1 MHFRNQLRWRSM
13 SEPVFAQPGIVVLRI
28 RSNGTC
34 ASGERLGFRV
44 ARAEPS
50 PKCDVWRGAVHH
62 EQCFTALRSALLL
75 LALGPIEALAN
86 RKIGEGVSLADSGRL
101 PPRLGITN
109 EALEARIGC
118 HRTKQSREC
127 YRTPRSQPR
136 EARQEHFQWP
146 PGHRQNDRSRF
157 DRGTLA
163 GEMQLYPDRAV
174 WQGLGDSP

>member
-13 SEPVFAQPGIVVLRI
+13 SAPVFAQPGIVV
-28 RSNGTC
+28 RSVRPNATC
-34 ASGERLGFRV
+34 ASGGRLGFRV

-50 PKCDVWRGAVHH
+50 PECDVWRGAVHH

-86 RKIGEGVSLADSGRL
+86 RKIGEGVPLTDSSRL
-101 PPRLGITN
+101 PPRRGIMN

-127 YRTPRSQPR
+127 YRTPRCQPR
-136 EARQEHFQWP
+136 EVRQEHFQWP
-146 PGHRQNDRSRF
+146 RGHRQNDRSRF
-157 DRGTLA
+157 DRGTLTS
-163 GEMQLYPDRAV
+163 EIQLYADRAV
-174 WQGLGDSP
+174 WEGQW

>member
-1 MHFRNQLRWRSM
+1 M
-13 SEPVFAQPGIVVLRI
+13 SAPVFAQPGIVVRSI
-28 RSNGTC
+28 RPNATC
-34 ASGERLGFRV
+34 ASGGRLGFRV
-44 ARAEPS
+44 ARAVSS

-86 RKIGEGVSLADSGRL
+86 RKIGEGVPLTDSSRL
-101 PPRLGITN
+101 PPRRGIMN

-127 YRTPRSQPR
+127 YRTPRCQPR
-136 EARQEHFQWP
+136 EARQEPLQRS
-146 PGHRQNDRSRF
+146 PGHRQNHRSRL

-163 GEMQLYPDRAV
+163 GEMQLYADRAV
-174 WQGLGDSP
+174 LKGQW